1 MPTANNIQKNIEG
14 GKKTRKV
21 VPSKNKLPKIL
32 EENVR
37 NIHMHAEFNLKY
49 LRSLSKMALDNLV
62 QAEQME
68 LKQNVTRYF
77 KEARDEINNGIRQIE
92 DGVKIYERILNL
104 NFNQK

>member
-1 MPTANNIQKNIEG
+1 
-14 GKKTRKV
+14 
-21 VPSKNKLPKIL
+21 
-32 EENVR
+32 
-37 NIHMHAEFNLKY
+37 MHAEFNLKY